1 PSYIPSLIIYCHAY
15 QRKLHSFPTR
25 RSSDLENTS
34 EQEKETYVEEGD
46 PTTHDT
52 DYKSRPELLDK
63 METVIP
69 HSDNRW
75 AVQSKDAKKP
85 TKTFDNKSDAI
96 DYGKHIAQN
105 KQTGII
111 IYKSDGTKQQ
121 TIHYNE

>member
-85 TKTFDNKSDAI
+85 DRKSTRLNSSHVSISYAVFCL
-96 DYGKHIAQN
+96 KKK
-105 KQTGII
+105 KQET
-111 IYKSDGTKQQ
+111 
-121 TIHYNE
+121 